1 MGQTIQTVLHLYP
14 QDKKLLDALVQ
25 TIQKEEQDAGRKKP
39 SRSEVIRQLVTKECE
54 KRNIS

>member
-39 SRSEVIRQLVTKECE
+39 SRSEVIRQLVTQECK